1 MDGNA
6 LELRNDTQRHAYSVD
21 DFCRSIGIGR
31 TKFYD
36 LVRERKIR
44 TVTIGGRR
52 LVPATEIQRLLGNGE
67 GANEAR

>member
-1 MDGNA
+1 MQTINPSP
-6 LELRNDTQRHAYSVD
+6 LAYSVD
-21 DFCRSIGIGR
+21 AFCRSIGIGR

-52 LVPATEIQRLLGNGE
+52 LVPATEIQRLLGNVE
-67 GANEAR
+67 VANEAR

>member
-1 MDGNA
+1 MSDIPVVSP
-6 LELRNDTQRHAYSVD
+6 LAYSVD
-21 DFCRSIGIGR
+21 NFCRAIGIGR

-52 LVPATEIQRLLGNGE
+52 LVPATEIQRLLGNTG
-67 GANEAR
+67 GANEPR

>member
-1 MDGNA
+1 MTNQQTHSQS
-6 LELRNDTQRHAYSVD
+6 EPPRHAYSVD
-21 DFCRSIGIGR
+21 GFCRSIGIGR

-67 GANEAR
+67 AANEA

>member
-1 MDGNA
+1 MPQSNA
-6 LELRNDTQRHAYSVD
+6 NGITPQALSVNA
-21 DFCRSIGIGR
+21 FCSSIGIGR

-44 TVTIGGRR
+44 TVTFGGRR

>member
-1 MDGNA
+1 MDGYPA
-6 LELRNDTQRHAYSVD
+6 EPRNDSERHAYSVD
-21 DFCRSIGIGR
+21 GFCRTIGIGR

-67 GANEAR
+67 VANEAQ

>member
-1 MDGNA
+1 MTNQN
-6 LELRNDTQRHAYSVD
+6 EQSPHAYSVD
-21 DFCRSIGIGR
+21 GFCRTMGIGR

-52 LVPATEIQRLLGNGE
+52 LVPASEIQRLLGNVE
-67 GANEAR
+67 AAHEAR